1 MKEKNQKKVSG
12 RYKGKRGERDL
23 FRYLSKFGWKG
34 RRIPASIVDG
44 FATKN
49 NRIVFFEVKT
59 TKNNNVKIPKEQV
72 KRLYD
77 WLEYFS
83 YYPIREA
90 VSAVRFTKARKWVFI
105 KMDEIRD
112 YTINLSTKSTWAP
125 LSDQEINLFTWSSK

>member
-1 MKEKNQKKVSG
+1 MKKRSLKKVSG
-12 RYKGKRGERDL
+12 KYKGKRGERDL
-23 FRYLSKFGWKG
+23 FLYLSKFGWKG

-59 TKNNNVKIPKEQV
+59 TKNNNVKIPREQV

-90 VSAVRFTKARKWVFI
+90 VGAVRFTKARKWVFI
-105 KMDEIRD
+105 KMNEIRD
-112 YTINLSTKSTWAP
+112 YVINSEMKSTWSP
-125 LSDQEINLFTWSSK
+125 LSDEEISLFT

>member
-1 MKEKNQKKVSG
+1 MKKQGSKRVSG

-59 TKNNNVKIPKEQV
+59 TKNNVVKIPKEQV
-72 KRLYD
+72 KRLHD

-83 YYPIREA
+83 YYPIKEA
-90 VSAVRFTKARKWVFI
+90 VGAVRFTKARKWVFI
-105 KMDEIRD
+105 KMNEIRD
-112 YTINLSTKSTWAP
+112 YTVSSDMKSTWSP
-125 LSDQEINLFTWSSK
+125 FSDEQINLFT